1 MALCALFCALD
12 AWVLDLVPYA
22 SVIGLSLSIVGLC
35 LSVSGGRALRA
46 NGYSA
51 GTATTGMVLGII
63 EVVLTGITFLS
74 CGICDL
80 TAVLP
85 RKCWNSCWEIWALI
99 DFGFRRSLFRE

>member
-1 MALCALFCALD
+1 MGRIRATVGPILAMCSLFCALD

-22 SVIGLSLSIVGLC
+22 SVIGLPLSIVGLC

-46 NGYSA
+46 GGYSA

-63 EVVLTGITFLS
+63 GVVLTGITFLS

-80 TAVLP
+80 MGSTAEEVLESMLGP
-85 RKCWNSCWEIWALI
+85 Y
-99 DFGFRRSLFRE
+99 